1 MTKRTFGTILML
13 IGFLTALG
21 ILMFMPD
28 RREMSVIGF
37 AIFGVGC
44 MCGSGRGRRGTPP
57 KKKK

>member
-13 IGFLTALG
+13 IGFFAALG

-28 RREMSVIGF
+28 RREMSVVGF

-44 MCGSGRGRRGTPP
+44 MFGSRRTRRIP

>member
-1 MTKRTFGTILML
+1 ML